1 LSSVA
6 PISSL
11 PSCPS
16 SRAKVQPVKNI
27 EVTGLQITDYRKR
40 RPSEL
45 RTAYAEIFGYRA
57 LGLIKSAPIVP
68 FALQDAGRAL
78 AAVRDRRIEGRAI
91 LLVHED

>member
-1 LSSVA
+1 LRTNYV
-6 PISSL
+6 L
-11 PSCPS
+11 L
-16 SRAKVQPVKNI
+16 KNI

-45 RTAYAEIFGYRA
+45 RTAYAEIFGYRS

-91 LLVHED
+91 LLVQED